1 MDQLHAWVD
10 TAVGYVW
17 GWPFM
22 VLLVGTGL
30 FLTIRLRG
38 LQFRKLLPA
47 LWMARPGGSKT
58 DDSPGD
64 ISNFQALMTALSAT
78 VGTGNIAGVATAISL
93 GGPGALFWMWVVGL
107 VGMATKYCEAVL
119 AVHYRITDEHGR
131 VAGGPMYYISRGLKM
146 KRLAAMF
153 AVFTVISATLG
164 IGCPIQSNSIAHALE
179 STFDLA
185 PWITGL
191 ILMVATGAVLI
202 GGIQSIGKVA
212 GVLVPTMIVFYMAAA
227 ISILVMRAADLP
239 AAFSLVFREAFTGSA
254 AVGGFAGSTIMMAV
268 RLGVARGLFS
278 NESGLGSAAIAAAA
292 AKTDHPVQ
300 QALVSMTQ
308 TFIDT
313 LVVCTLTGMVLIVT
327 GVWSSGE
334 TGAALT
340 THAFEAGFSGGH
352 YVVSIGLLL
361 FAWSTIL
368 GWSYYGE
375 RALVYLFGDRATP
388 WYRVVFVLF
397 VGLGAIAKIE
407 IVWGVG
413 DICNALMAFPNL
425 IALILLSPVIVKLTK
440 EYFATR

>member
-1 MDQLHAWVD
+1 
-10 TAVGYVW
+10 
-17 GWPFM
+17 M

-30 FLTIRLRG
+30 YLTIRLRG

-107 VGMATKYCEAVL
+107 VGMASKYGEAVL
-119 AVHYRITDEHGR
+119 AVHYRTTDENGQ

-153 AVFTVISATLG
+153 AVFTVISATMG

-191 ILMVATGAVLI
+191 VLMVATGAVLL

-212 GVLVPTMIVFYMAAA
+212 GVLVPTMIVFYVGAA
-227 ISILVMRAADLP
+227 SVILVMRAGEVP
-239 AAFSLVFREAFTGSA
+239 
-254 AVGGFAGSTIMMAV
+254 
-268 RLGVARGLFS
+268 
-278 NESGLGSAAIAAAA
+278 AAAA
-292 AKTDHPVQ
+292 AKTEHPVQ
-300 QALVSMTQ
+300 QALISMTQ

-313 LVVCTLTGMVLIVT
+313 LVVCTLTGLVLIVT
-327 GVWSSGE
+327 GVWSNGS

-340 THAFEAGFSGGH
+340 SQAFEAGFSGGH
-352 YVVSIGLLL
+352 YIVSIGLLL

-375 RALVYLFGDRATP
+375 KR
-388 WYRVVFVLF
+388 
-397 VGLGAIAKIE
+397 
-407 IVWGVG
+407 
-413 DICNALMAFPNL
+413 
-425 IALILLSPVIVKLTK
+425 
-440 EYFATR
+440 